1 MSRVGRER
9 WSILKR
15 SEHIQFGCTQRE
27 MTDAQVH
34 EILDFEKVLWKPAE
48 SAGKAFQA
56 LANWIS
62 CGVFCGS

>member
-1 MSRVGRER
+1 MERER

-15 SEHIQFGCTQRE
+15 SGISSLDAQRE

-34 EILDFEKVLWKPAE
+34 EILDFEKVLWEPAE